1 MTRLLT
7 AAFLV
12 PAAWWL
18 CKRAPFA
25 VFLAAALLLAG
36 ILAWECTT
44 ILSHRGSKP
53 FTWLAVIS
61 CLGIVGAFALQPPF
75 FGAVAVV
82 TAAALASTAL
92 AMLCRKTPEL
102 MLDAAMTT
110 FFPLLF
116 VGLPFAFVVGL
127 QVIPGANG
135 PDLLLL
141 AMLCVTMSDAGA
153 YYAGSAFGTHPMAP
167 VISPKKSWEGAAGGV
182 LASVAGAILAHFWFF
197 RRLPL
202 AHAIALG
209 VVLSGAGILGDLA
222 ESMLKRAA
230 GVKDSSAL
238 LPGHGG
244 VLDRLDSLLVA
255 APVLYYYWSVFL
267 AGSAS

>member
-7 AAFLV
+7 AAFLI
-12 PAAWWL
+12 PAAWYL
-18 CKRAPFA
+18 CKRAPFS
-25 VFLAAALLLAG
+25 FFMAAALLLAG
-36 ILAWECTT
+36 LAAWECTK
-44 ILSHRGSKP
+44 ILSHRGSRP
-53 FTWLAVIS
+53 FVGLTVGS
-61 CLGIVGAFALQPPF
+61 CLGIVGAFALHPPF
-75 FGAVAVV
+75 VVAAAVI
-82 TAAALASTAL
+82 TGAALASPAL
-92 AMLCRKTPEL
+92 AMLRRETPEA

-110 FFPLLF
+110 FFPVLF

-127 QVIPGANG
+127 QVMPGADG

-141 AMLCVTMSDAGA
+141 AMVCVTLSDAGA
-153 YYAGSAFGTHPMAP
+153 YYAGSALGTHPMAP
-167 VISPKKSWEGAAGGV
+167 VISPKKSWEGAVGGV
-182 LASVAGAILAHFWFF
+182 AASVAGALVAHFWFF

-202 AHAIALG
+202 AHAVALG
-209 VVLSGAGILGDLA
+209 FVLSTVGILGDLA

-255 APVLYYYWSVFL
+255 APVLYYYWVVFL
-267 AGSAS
+267 AGAA

>member
-7 AAFLV
+7 AAFLI
-12 PAAWWL
+12 PSAWYL

-25 VFLAAALLLAG
+25 LFMAAALLLAG
-36 ILAWECTT
+36 IAAWECAA
-44 ILSHRGSKP
+44 ILSHRGSRP
-53 FTWLAVIS
+53 FAWLSVTACLAV
-61 CLGIVGAFALQPPF
+61 VGAFALRPPLVVAM
-75 FGAVAVV
+75 AVM
-82 TAAALASTAL
+82 TGAALASPAL
-92 AMLCRKTPEL
+92 AMLCRDTPEA

-110 FFPLLF
+110 FFPVLF

-127 QVIPGANG
+127 QVIPGTIG

-141 AMLCVTMSDAGA
+141 VMVCVTLSDAGA
-153 YYAGSAFGTHPMAP
+153 YYAGSAFGTHPLAP
-167 VISPKKSWEGAAGGV
+167 VISPKKSWEGAVGGV
-182 LASVAGAILAHFWFF
+182 LAAIAGALLAHFWFF

-209 VVLSGAGILGDLA
+209 VLLSTAGILGDLA

-267 AGSAS
+267 AGAS